1 MIKHLPNAMTLGNLL
16 CGCIAIVA
24 IMNGDMGLSATMV
37 LLAGI
42 LDFFD
47 GFVARLVK
55 SSSEMGK
62 QLDSLADMVTF
73 GVVPGLTL
81 FHLFSGSMLSL
92 SELSVESTSPA

>member
-24 IMNGDMGLSATMV
+24 IMNGEMELSAIMV
-37 LLAGI
+37 VIAGI

-55 SSSEMGK
+55 SSS
-62 QLDSLADMVTF
+62 
-73 GVVPGLTL
+73 
-81 FHLFSGSMLSL
+81 
-92 SELSVESTSPA
+92 